1 MADPMAERL
10 QLDRPGPGFTSLRQ
24 PGKPVVPIPPPR
36 RRRPGRGRQVI
47 TALALGGA
55 GAGLLAAL
63 MLIPERLDALLLV
76 STAIANVIGGLSR
89 LGLGLLQLT
98 GVLVVALLAL
108 LALVLLLGGMV
119 RLARA
124 LAQPPNAPSVINRAA
139 VAARTRPVAR
149 RTTER

>member
-1 MADPMAERL
+1 MGDHLPLER
-10 QLDRPGPGFTSLRQ
+10 PSPGFTPLRHAS
-24 PGKPVVPIPPPR
+24 PVAATKPAPIR
-36 RRRPGRGRQVI
+36 RRRPSRARQVI
-47 TALALGGA
+47 TALALGGS
-55 GAGLLAAL
+55 GACLLASL

-124 LAQPPNAPSVINRAA
+124 LAQPPRAPARVNRAG
-139 VAARTRPVAR
+139 VAAKSQPTA
-149 RTTER
+149 RTTRGR

>member
-1 MADPMAERL
+1 MRDPMAERL
-10 QLDRPGPGFTSLRQ
+10 QLARPGAGFTPLRQ
-24 PGKPVVPIPPPR
+24 HATPAAPITPPP

-55 GAGLLAAL
+55 GASLLAAL

-108 LALVLLLGGMV
+108 LALLLLLGGMV

-124 LAQPPNAPSVINRAA
+124 LAQPQTSPSGINRGA